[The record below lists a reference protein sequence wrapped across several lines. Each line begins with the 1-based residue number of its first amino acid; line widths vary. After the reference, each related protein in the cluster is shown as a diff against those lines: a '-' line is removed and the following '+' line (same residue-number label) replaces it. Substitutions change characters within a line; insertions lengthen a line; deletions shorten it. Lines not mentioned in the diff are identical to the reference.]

1 MKQATTEDTRT
12 EPPVDEHPY
21 DKQRDC
27 TRCDGKQHLVGASGD
42 FGKYRCDTCEMAIG
56 FDVSS
61 SPAEFIT
68 HRGLPSRYTKD
79 VYGNRLKPE
88 ELRF

>member
-1 MKQATTEDTRT
+1 LRQATPEDTRI
-12 EPPVDEHPY
+12 ESAVEEHRY

-42 FGKYRCDTCEMAIG
+42 FGKYRCDICEMSVG
-56 FDVSS
+56 FDISS
-61 SPAEFIT
+61 SPAEFLIY
-68 HRGLPSRYTKD
+68 RGLPGRYTKN
-79 VYGNRLKPE
+79 VYGERMKPG